1 MQNNVLP
8 ELDSTDRAIVATLQ
22 RDGRVTNIELAEAV
36 HLSPSACLRR
46 VKRLDELGVIERF
59 TMLVN
64 RRAIGKGTDVFVE
77 ITLTS
82 QREDLLDEFEQ
93 AVELLPDVLSCHLMS
108 GDADYLVRV
117 AVGDVADFER
127 LHREHLAQL
136 PGVARLRSS
145 FALRKVC
152 ERTEL
157 EL

>member
-46 VKRLDELGVIERF
+46 VKRLDELGVIDQF